1 MSTSLK
7 QKATVS
13 YADTVRSV
21 NAGDVQGDLDS
32 ACEQLALTAIRL
44 MENFE
49 YIAKQLHTIDL
60 LGLASPFKPQ
70 WSSLRKEFRDLLW
83 HFRSNA
89 GFISARL
96 KMFCTV
102 VLPLTARNSS
112 TSRSHDE
119 KLQVLRSF
127 MSISADHAALTRN
140 LVGNA
145 MKFNNTLNTFNTDFL
160 KFASQRVTA
169 GQRELRELSEKLTD
183 LESNVRQLCL
193 ANGKFSSPDVTH
205 FAYSLYRTCASS
217 KRKSSRG
224 KASHQRLALNTPDL
238 AIIDRLY
245 EQLDLTRNEVAHAQY
260 TAQVCH
266 RKTDAITTAQ
276 TAMSTL
282 VSDEMIAIESG
293 ISFFLAIWS
302 RLQWDCTD
310 ILHWL
315 QNPRNHPETP
325 SAIVSLLDG
334 GQTLYATVADALDT
348 CVIGIDP
355 SHFATP

>member
-1 MSTSLK
+1 
-7 QKATVS
+7 
-13 YADTVRSV
+13 
-21 NAGDVQGDLDS
+21 
-32 ACEQLALTAIRL
+32 
-44 MENFE
+44 MENFDHV
-49 YIAKQLHTIDL
+49 AKQLHTIDL
-60 LGLASPFKPQ
+60 LGLTSPFKSQ
-70 WSSLRKEFRDLLW
+70 WSSLRKDFRDLVW

-102 VLPLTARNSS
+102 VLPLAARNAS

-140 LVGNA
+140 LAGNA
-145 MKFNNTLNTFNTDFL
+145 LKFNNALNSFNTEFL

-169 GQRELRELSEKLTD
+169 GPRELRELSQKLTD
-183 LESNVRQLCL
+183 LEGNVRKLCL

-205 FAYSLYRTCASS
+205 LTYCIHRTCAWS
-217 KRKSSRG
+217 KRKSSR
-224 KASHQRLALNTPDL
+224 ARMSHQQLTPGTTDF
-238 AIIDRLY
+238 ATIDRLY

-276 TAMSTL
+276 TTMSTL
-282 VSDEMIAIESG
+282 VSDEMIALESG
-293 ISFFLAIWS
+293 LSFFLIVWS
-302 RLQWDCTD
+302 ALQSDCAD

-325 SAIVSLLDG
+325 GAIVALLDG

-348 CVIGIDP
+348 CVMGIDP
-355 SHFATP
+355 SHFTNP

>member
-1 MSTSLK
+1 MK
-7 QKATVS
+7 QKATVN

-21 NAGDVQGDLDS
+21 NAADVQEDLDN
-32 ACEQLALTAIRL
+32 ACEQLSSTGIRL
-44 MENFE
+44 MENFDNV
-49 YIAKQLHTIDL
+49 AKQLHTIDL
-60 LGLASPFKPQ
+60 LGLTSPFKPQ
-70 WSSLRKEFRDLLW
+70 WNTLRKDFRDLLW

-96 KMFCTV
+96 KMFCSV

-127 MSISADHAALTRN
+127 MSISADHSALTRN

-145 MKFNNTLNTFNTDFL
+145 MKFNNALNTFHTEFL
-160 KFASQRVTA
+160 KFSSQRVAA
-169 GQRELRELSEKLTD
+169 GQRELRELSQKLTD
-183 LESNVRQLCL
+183 LESSVRQLCL

-205 FAYSLYRTCASS
+205 FAYSMYRTCASS
-217 KRKSSRG
+217 KRKSTRA
-224 KASHQRLALNTPDL
+224 KASHQRLALNTPEL
-238 AIIDRLY
+238 ATIDRLY
-245 EQLDLTRNEVAHAQY
+245 EQLDLSRNEVAHAQY

-276 TAMSTL
+276 TTMSTL
-282 VSDEMIAIESG
+282 VSDEMIAIELG
-293 ISFFLAIWS
+293 LSFFLSIWS
-302 RLQWDCTD
+302 RLQSDCTD

-325 SAIVSLLDG
+325 GAIVALLDG

-348 CVIGIDP
+348 CVMGIDP
-355 SHFATP
+355 SHFAKP